1 LKTDQN
7 AVDATDATRASR
19 DCCSDVNAAWAWA
32 RKASKSMASAC
43 CCGCAGAGSCEP
55 ANSQTPAIAR
65 VSATRRTRIGK
76 PPGLPLPRTQPYLEF
91 YLNHAKV
98 NDESPRAAFS
108 ID

>member
-1 LKTDQN
+1 L
-7 AVDATDATRASR
+7 
-19 DCCSDVNAAWAWA
+19 
-32 RKASKSMASAC
+32 
-43 CCGCAGAGSCEP
+43 GLGAQGVEIDGLGLLLRLRGRRQFCEP
-55 ANSQTPAIAR
+55 ANRQTPAI

-91 YLNHAKV
+91 YLNHAKI

>member
-1 LKTDQN
+1 L
-7 AVDATDATRASR
+7 
-19 DCCSDVNAAWAWA
+19 
-32 RKASKSMASAC
+32 
-43 CCGCAGAGSCEP
+43 GLGAQGVEIDGLGLLLRLRGPDSCEP
-55 ANSQTPAIAR
+55 ANRQTPAIAR

-91 YLNHAKV
+91 YLNHAKI

>member
-43 CCGCAGAGSCEP
+43 YCGCAGAGSF
-55 ANSQTPAIAR
+55 ANRQTDKLPQSQE
-65 VSATRRTRIGK
+65 SAQQDEHASASLLAC
-76 PPGLPLPRTQPYLEF
+76 PFPGRKLISNF
-91 YLNHAKV
+91 
-98 NDESPRAAFS
+98 
-108 ID
+108 I